1 MKYFILSCLLLKC
14 FCFYK
19 LPNSILHNTKL
30 YDKHNKKYPL
40 SQKYYENALKRLNNK
55 NKTIQNESILNNFDL
70 NNIDLNTFE
79 PFNEILN
86 KNKKKKITN
95 LRIIFDSDSNQREE
109 PTFKSYKNSDSKS
122 ENFCVVKNTE
132 LTFKDIGGYDNIK
145 QELYQCIDILTNY
158 TKYSQYNVRI
168 PRGLIL
174 EGPPGNGKTMIA
186 KAFAGESNTS
196 FISVSG
202 SEFQEKYVGVGSS
215 RIRELFKLASKNTPC
230 IIFIDEIDA
239 LGRKRSTDSD
249 TASSERDST
258 LNELLVALD
267 GFKNNSGIF
276 VIGAT
281 NRVDLLDVA
290 LIRPGRIDKKIY
302 IGNPDSFTREE
313 IIRIH
318 IQGKPHTE
326 DINIKDLVDLTIGFS
341 GAQIENLLNE
351 AMLISLR
358 DNRDSFSMKDI
369 DTMLNKMIAG
379 WQPFEH
385 QFSNDLIERIA
396 VHEMGHAIMGIFSKH
411 HSKVRKVVINLS
423 SPNSPGYTL
432 FEDSHSVLFTKESLL
447 EHLAILLGG
456 RIAEEIIYN
465 VSVTT
470 GAINDF
476 EEALK
481 LTEKMVLHYGM
492 GNNFIIPRNS
502 EKYKELIDNEIF
514 ILLDEAQKYAEYII
528 KQSKDYLIEGANI
541 LKNNKILT
549 IEELNLL
556 MYNKYSELLFIQ

>member
-1 MKYFILSCLLLKC
+1 MKYILFFYLFFSCVSFKSMFINK
-14 FCFYK
+14 
-19 LPNSILHNTKL
+19 
-30 YDKHNKKYPL
+30 KKYPL
-40 SQKYYENALKRLNNK
+40 SQKYYEEALKRLNKNKQYIEKNDFLNNNNFSSHNTDKEFDELFFPKKNK
-55 NKTIQNESILNNFDL
+55 NNQI
-70 NNIDLNTFE
+70 
-79 PFNEILN
+79 
-86 KNKKKKITN
+86 
-95 LRIIFDSDSNQREE
+95 RIIFNQHNRSFEDFDQFE
-109 PTFKSYKNSDSKS
+109 KKQNQKS
-122 ENFCVVKNTE
+122 ENFFVVKNTD
-132 LTFKDIGGYDNIK
+132 FNFNNIGGYNNIK
-145 QELYQCIDILTNY
+145 SELYQCMDILTNY
-158 TKYSQYNVRI
+158 TKYAPYNVRI
-168 PRGLIL
+168 PKGLIL

-186 KAFAGESNTS
+186 KAFAGESKTS

-239 LGRKRSTDSD
+239 LGRKRSTDGETS
-249 TASSERDST
+249 SSERDST

-281 NRVDLLDVA
+281 NRIDLLDGA

-313 IIRIH
+313 IINIH
-318 IQGKPHTE
+318 IRGKPHTN
-326 DINIKDLVDLTIGFS
+326 DINIKDLVDLTVGFS

-351 AMLISLR
+351 AMLNSLR

-423 SPNSPGYTL
+423 SPNTPGYTL

-528 KQSKDYLIEGANI
+528 NQSKDYLIEGANI

>member
-70 NNIDLNTFE
+70 NTLE
-79 PFNEILN
+79 PLNEIIN

-95 LRIIFDSDSNQREE
+95 LRIIFDSEYNQREE
-109 PTFKSYKNSDSKS
+109 PTFKSSKNSDSKS

-158 TKYSQYNVRI
+158 SKYSQYNVRI

-281 NRVDLLDVA
+281 NRVDLLDGA

-318 IQGKPHTE
+318 IQGKPHTK

-528 KQSKDYLIEGANI
+528 NQSKDYLIEGANI

-556 MYNKYSELLFIQ
+556 MYNKYSELLFFQ